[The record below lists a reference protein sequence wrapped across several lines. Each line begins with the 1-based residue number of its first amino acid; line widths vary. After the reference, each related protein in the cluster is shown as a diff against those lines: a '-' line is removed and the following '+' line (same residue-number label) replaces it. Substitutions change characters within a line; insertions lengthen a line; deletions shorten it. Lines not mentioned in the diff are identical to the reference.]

1 MQMTTYGSWT
11 EDSVAASASAL
22 GLPDFVY
29 RAKIVRKGSA
39 TRELGD
45 VLLWVGDQLVVVSVK
60 SREIT
65 RQATDSD
72 ARVTSWAEKAIKQA
86 SRQING
92 TVRALRNQSE
102 GLYLHSDRGVQIPW
116 EPKAVNRILGVI
128 VVECPAIKDYYPGV
142 PQTTVPAIVLQMD
155 DWRLLLNRIISITS
169 LANYVAFRADIGV
182 SGRLGSE
189 WGILSQVLRAE
200 TSGERNQLTASE
212 VIRGRWWEPDA
223 PSDAIFGSLPDH
235 RFALVVDEL
244 IAGAADQ
251 NPEFSTLQ
259 EAHEYLWI
267 VEFLDRILP
276 MQRIDLGKKIID
288 TCKQAKSSQQAQR
301 FIAPTPGGLLLFYS
315 SSERRDLRVK
325 QLQVLA
331 AARHSQ
337 FSEMTGCRDFKT
349 LAIATEPTP
358 NAGRSHDFF
367 YLNANFRFTDQEREK
382 RDRLFGAFPAS
393 VDEAKL
399 IAQQLAA

>member
-1 MQMTTYGSWT
+1 MTTYGSWT
-11 EDSVAASASAL
+11 EDNVATSASVL

-29 RAKIVRKGSA
+29 RAKIVRKGAAS
-39 TRELGD
+39 RELGD

-60 SREIT
+60 SRDIT
-65 RQATDSD
+65 RQPTDTD
-72 ARVTSWAEKAIKQA
+72 ARVESWAEKAIKQA

-92 TVRALRNQSE
+92 TVRALRTQSG
-102 GLYLHSDRGVQIPW
+102 GLRLHSDRGVEIPW
-116 EPKAVNRILGVI
+116 EPGAVKRILGVI
-128 VVECPAIKDYYPGV
+128 VVECPVTKEYYPSV
-142 PQTTVPAIVLQMD
+142 PQTTVPAIVLHMD
-155 DWRLLLNRIISITS
+155 DWRLLLNRIVSITS
-169 LANYVAFRADIGV
+169 LANYIAFRADVGI

-200 TSGERNQLTASE
+200 TSGEWDLVSATDL
-212 VIRGRWWEPDA
+212 IRGRWWEPDG

-235 RFALVVDEL
+235 RFALIVDEL

-251 NPEFSTLQ
+251 NPEFSTLK

-267 VEFLDRILP
+267 VKFLDQILP

-288 TCKQAKSSQQAQR
+288 TCKQARTSDQAQR
-301 FIAPTPGGLLLFYS
+301 FIAPTPGGLFLFYS
-315 SSERRDLRVK
+315 SSEERDLRVK
-325 QLQVLA
+325 QLQGLA

-337 FSEMTGCRDFKT
+337 FAEMTGCRDFKT

-367 YLNANFRFTDQEREK
+367 YLNANFRFRVDERKK
-382 RDRLFGAFPAS
+382 RDRLFGAFPAT
-393 VDEAKL
+393 VDEAKQ
-399 IAQQLAA
+399 IARQLAA